1 MGNDIQYQCYKLY
14 IARRKSMKFTS
25 KIANQIGLM
34 LTVLAV
40 VLCFGI
46 FTLSSTGIATQ
57 ARIAA
62 AADPGSGPVLT
73 LSEYV
78 ATYSET
84 TIYHLNDTDQTEVKG
99 VLLPKAT
106 TSSGSIAVTA
116 KSQSGL
122 AVRCYADSE
131 IEETLSGK
139 YLLVPS
145 YSVGKYNITY
155 TATDGDMVTSRMIT
169 VSFNN
174 KNVAFEDITTTN
186 TKNIIPSVVNP
197 NTEIKFGYPNI
208 ILGGD
213 TENKF
218 SSSDA
223 TKGALTVKVVTP
235 TGTET
240 ALTAADGVF
249 KYIPTT
255 VGTYKVMY
263 NYKYSATN
271 ETISKSY
278 NFRVAD
284 ATQFDPTKIEL
295 KINSWTNGSLDSI
308 SLSVGEE
315 KTLPTPVVINTQD
328 NEEIATYNTIK
339 VEYYNEN
346 ASTQTKWETI
356 AEAIDDYNFTPTK
369 VGNYRFTYTCTD
381 FYGNEVTRFVN
392 DVAATLSSST
402 LGLKLSA
409 TAYNPE
415 DVSFD
420 KEAFYEATEDA
431 EYMIPTYVVKGT
443 TVTFPAMA
451 VKSYGDY
458 ELNYT
463 LTIANTTPD
472 HYYEL
477 NDYEFSKTGTF
488 TVTYQIAY
496 KDHPNQRVTKSY
508 EIEVLSA
515 DIAKELKGSLT
526 GLPNSAKAGSTINF
540 GITSSDKFN
549 DDTSTYNGKTAD
561 QHLKTEVTATL
572 NAANIDVVKNDD
584 GTYSVSLPTD
594 AANDADLVVALK
606 LTDSF
611 GQTFTTDKTIKVY
624 NYSTDVTAP
633 TFDAGLLGVIN
644 AKTAAQLTFA
654 RGTEVSVLP
663 LAATDAQSR
672 VTIDVLVKNN
682 NNTILK
688 KSVFAVNSAAPYSA
702 AIQEDQ
708 FKFTLGN
715 TGIYTI
721 TYVATDENNNQ
732 SIFTY
737 NILSQS
743 DATPRVTLKTISST
757 NIGQTVEL
765 GDAVTVTLDGATVD
779 YNTVL
784 VTDPT
789 VDETNIVT
797 YINNNGIATNTV
809 LICLDGDFERGD
821 TLTSIVVKG
830 DVALKVWA
838 YGDNADPDKRIN
850 VNVYREGNIVAT
862 DTTKPQFNIGG
873 DYGSANR
880 TIALDETTGEAEVQL
895 GWFEDVNDAA
905 LGYEG
910 SGVKSMTITATYES
924 DSDPVFTITKS
935 PTDDVDLDDLKF
947 TATKNGKINIV
958 YTVADY
964 SNNEASTTLVY
975 SMGDCIPPTV
985 TIGDQD
991 VTQTIKIKSGEK
1003 GTFTLDLEKLVATDG
1018 EEPYPYG
1025 KSGITW
1031 NIKLTKDGVAVD
1043 ASDTTTTT
1051 KTWSELDAGNY
1062 ILTITATD
1070 TAGNVSYPIN
1080 NTFKVEAQGSTKVT
1094 STTVWGTILI
1104 ILALV
1109 ILAGVIFFF
1118 VRPTKGKVK
1127 LNNKKV
1133 AKATDEQAQKD
1144 AE

>member
-62 AADPGSGPVLT
+62 AAEPGSGPVLT

-84 TIYHLNDTDQTEVKG
+84 TVYHLNDAGHTEVKG

-106 TSSGSIAVTA
+106 TSSGDIAVTA

-122 AVRCYADSE
+122 TARCYADSE
-131 IEETLSGK
+131 VEDILSGK

-145 YSVGKYNITY
+145 YSVGKYNVTY
-155 TATDGDMVTSRMIT
+155 TATDGEMVTSRTIT

-174 KNVAFEDITTTN
+174 KNVAFEDITSTN

-213 TENKF
+213 TDTKF

-223 TKGALTVKVVTP
+223 TKGTLTVKVVTP

-240 ALTAADGVF
+240 ALAAADGVF
-249 KYIPTT
+249 KYTPTT

-263 NYKYSATN
+263 SYKYTATN

-284 ATQFDPTKIEL
+284 ATQFDSTKIDL
-295 KINSWTNGSLDSI
+295 KINSWTNGSLDSL

-315 KTLPTPVVINTQD
+315 QTLPTPVVINTQD
-328 NEEIATYNTIK
+328 NEEVATYNTIK

-346 ASTQTKWETI
+346 ASTQTKWETVV
-356 AEAIDDYNFTPTK
+356 EAIDDYNFTPTK
-369 VGNYRFTYTCTD
+369 VGNYRFTYTCKD
-381 FYGNEVTRFVN
+381 FFGNEVTRFVN

-409 TAYNPE
+409 AAYDPE
-415 DVSFD
+415 DASFD
-420 KEAFYEATEDA
+420 YDAIEDA
-431 EYMIPTYVVKGT
+431 EYMIPTYVVKGS
-443 TVTFPAMA
+443 TVTFPALA
-451 VKSYGDY
+451 VKSYGDF

-463 LTIANTTPD
+463 LTIAGTTPD

-477 NDYEFSKTGTF
+477 NDYEFNKTGTF
-488 TVTYQIAY
+488 TVTYQVAY
-496 KDHPNQRVTKSY
+496 KDNPNQRVTKSY

-515 DIAKELKGSLT
+515 DIAKELKGTLT
-526 GLPNSAKAGSTINF
+526 GLPNSAKAGATINF

-572 NAANIDVVKNDD
+572 NAADVDVVKNDD
-584 GTYSVSLPTD
+584 GTYSIDLPTD
-594 AANDADLVVALK
+594 AANDADLVVTLN
-606 LTDSF
+606 LEDSF

-624 NYSTDVTAP
+624 NYSADTTAP
-633 TFDAGLLGVIN
+633 TFDAGLLGDIN

-654 RGTEVSVLP
+654 RGTEVAVLP

-672 VTIDVLVKNN
+672 VAIDVLVKNN

-688 KSVFAVNSAAPYSA
+688 KSVFAVNSVAPYSA
-702 AIQEDQ
+702 AIQENQ

-732 SIFTY
+732 AIFTY

-743 DATPRVTLKTISST
+743 DATPGVTLKNISST

-765 GDAVTVTLDGATVD
+765 ADAVTVTLDGATVD
-779 YNTVL
+779 YNAVL
-784 VTDPT
+784 VTDTT

-797 YINNNGIATNTV
+797 YINNNGIAMNTV
-809 LICLDGDFERGD
+809 LIRLDGDFERGD

-838 YGDNADPDKRIN
+838 YGDNADENKRIN
-850 VNVYREGNIVAT
+850 VNDYKEGNIVAT

-935 PTDDVDLDDLKF
+935 PTDDVDLNDIKF

-1018 EEPYPYG
+1018 ETTYNYG
-1025 KSGITW
+1025 DSGITW
-1031 NIKLTKDGVAVD
+1031 NIKLTKDGVSVD
-1043 ASDTTTTT
+1043 ASETTTTA
-1051 KTWSELDAGNY
+1051 KTWNELDAGNY

-1127 LNNKKV
+1127 LSNKKTT
-1133 AKATDEQAQKD
+1133 KATDDQAQKD